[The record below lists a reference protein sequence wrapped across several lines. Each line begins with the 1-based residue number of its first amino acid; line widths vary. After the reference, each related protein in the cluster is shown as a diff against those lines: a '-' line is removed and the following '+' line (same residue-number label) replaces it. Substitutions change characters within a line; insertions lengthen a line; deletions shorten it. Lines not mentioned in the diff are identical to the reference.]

1 MTGGTES
8 NKAGSALI
16 LDSFLPYRLS
26 VATNLVSDLVA
37 AAYRQLF
44 DINIPE
50 WRLIAVLAERTESNQ
65 QGLGEATR
73 MDKLTVSRAA
83 ARLAKRGLI
92 LRRVSEQDR
101 RNQLLTLSDDGRALY
116 EHVAPKALE
125 IEKMIFDRLSE
136 TQKAEF
142 SIILREIEAAAL
154 KAASEMLNPDAA
166 AALPPK
172 RRSA

>member
-1 MTGGTES
+1 MAGS
-8 NKAGSALI
+8 ANSRKAGSGLS
-16 LDSFLPYRLS
+16 LDAFLPYRLS

-44 DINIPE
+44 DIDIPE

-83 ARLAKRGLI
+83 ARLVKRGLI
-92 LRRVSEQDR
+92 VRRISEQDR

-116 EHVAPKALE
+116 RHVAPKALE
-125 IEKMIFDRLSE
+125 IEKRIFERLSE
-136 TQKAEF
+136 TQKADLTTM
-142 SIILREIEAAAL
+142 LREIETAAIE
-154 KAASEMLNPDAA
+154 AAPDVLRQA
-166 AALPPK
+166 
-172 RRSA
+172 RR